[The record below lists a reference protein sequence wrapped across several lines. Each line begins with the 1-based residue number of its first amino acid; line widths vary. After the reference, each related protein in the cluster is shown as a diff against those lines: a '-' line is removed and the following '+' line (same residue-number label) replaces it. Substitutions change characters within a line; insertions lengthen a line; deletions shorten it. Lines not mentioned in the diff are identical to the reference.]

1 MNIYSDI
8 CFKKPLEIIKAFDN
22 EDFKT
27 ALNRV
32 EELSKNYY
40 LLGYIRYEAKDI
52 FLNKIVKSKQP
63 LLYFEAYETFEKY
76 VPENKMSANVK
87 ALPTLSFE
95 EYAKAIKTIKEEIA
109 SGNTYEVN
117 YTYDWDVKT
126 DADSLTLYETLLKRQ
141 KTSYNT
147 FIKNEYE
154 TLLYFSPELF
164 FELENGKILTKPMKG
179 TIKRGATEQADKQHI
194 EFLKNDIKN
203 RAENVMIVDL
213 LRNDLGRIAKTGTV
227 KVPKLFEIET
237 HKTLHQ
243 MTSTITAELLEGTTL
258 YDVFEAIF
266 PCGSITGA
274 PKISTMEIIDR
285 VETGKRNIYC
295 GAIGFLSPQK
305 AIFSVPIRILQKT
318 NQEDFYKYRVG
329 GAIVWDSDIK
339 DEWEETVT
347 KMSFLNTNNSL
358 AGFKIIETIK
368 VENSQMLYKKEHFE
382 RMKNTAKH
390 FGFIFPESINDIV
403 PEKDGML
410 RVLLS
415 CDGSFETEY
424 KPLIEHS
431 TNKIEISAQKVN
443 SKEQFLYHKTTN
455 RPWYKAAFERIK
467 AQEVY
472 DVIFLNEKD
481 ELTEGA
487 RTNILLQID
496 GRLYTPKISSGLLN
510 GVMRRIMLEQNKCE
524 EKVLTLNDL
533 NKAQKIF
540 CINSVRGIVEVTL

>member
-76 VPENKMSANVK
+76 VPE
-87 ALPTLSFE
+87 
-95 EYAKAIKTIKEEIA
+95 
-109 SGNTYEVN
+109 
-117 YTYDWDVKT
+117 
-126 DADSLTLYETLLKRQ
+126 
-141 KTSYNT
+141 
-147 FIKNEYE
+147 
-154 TLLYFSPELF
+154 
-164 FELENGKILTKPMKG
+164 
-179 TIKRGATEQADKQHI
+179 
-194 EFLKNDIKN
+194 
-203 RAENVMIVDL
+203 
-213 LRNDLGRIAKTGTV
+213 
-227 KVPKLFEIET
+227 
-237 HKTLHQ
+237 
-243 MTSTITAELLEGTTL
+243 
-258 YDVFEAIF
+258 
-266 PCGSITGA
+266 
-274 PKISTMEIIDR
+274 
-285 VETGKRNIYC
+285 
-295 GAIGFLSPQK
+295 
-305 AIFSVPIRILQKT
+305 
-318 NQEDFYKYRVG
+318 
-329 GAIVWDSDIK
+329 
-339 DEWEETVT
+339 
-347 KMSFLNTNNSL
+347 
-358 AGFKIIETIK
+358 
-368 VENSQMLYKKEHFE
+368 
-382 RMKNTAKH
+382 
-390 FGFIFPESINDIV
+390 
-403 PEKDGML
+403 KDGML

-415 CDGSFETEY
+415 SDGSFETEY

-455 RPWYKAAFERIK
+455 RPWYKAAFEKIK

-533 NKAQKIF
+533 HKAQKIF